1 MMVAANVSAL
11 SPANPLRVT
20 RFAKF
25 AFMAR
30 RCRCAPPQLL
40 VAASHYKPPE
50 ILRSK
55 RSERLDLRSSK
66 RSSVVDDISL
76 PTFGAT
82 QKPAANPRRRPLLRP
97 AALKGNLLS
106 GMRTI

>member
-1 MMVAANVSAL
+1 MMVAANASAL

-20 RFAKF
+20 RFAMF

-30 RCRCAPPQLL
+30 RYRCAPPQLL
-40 VAASHYKPPE
+40 VAASHCKPPE

-55 RSERLDLRSSK
+55 RSERLVPRPSK
-66 RSSVVDDISL
+66 RSSVVDDNSL
-76 PTFGAT
+76 PTLGAT

-97 AALKGNLLS
+97 AARKSRLLS
-106 GMRTI
+106 I